1 MTETSRPVN
10 RTSAHS
16 FREGYVIAPSN
27 GDLRFLLIRPLMTDP
42 VAALVRIRIFAPG
55 LRLHQPLRTGDHLEL
70 PVRQDLTDEYR
81 SIGVV
86 IGGIHH
92 DLAARRQELAAI
104 DRLSDLVDFTRPGL
118 LHSLLPDIHTEVG
131 GFDRIVRD
139 ALIAIRQVVLLPVG

>member
-27 GDLRFLLIRPLMTDP
+27 GDLRFLIRPLMTDP
-42 VAALVRIRIFAPG
+42 VAALVRIRVFAPG
-55 LRLHQPLRTGDHLEL
+55 FRLHQPLRTGDHLEL
-70 PVRQDLTDEYR
+70 PVRQDLTDEHR

-92 DLAARRQELAAI
+92 DLTTRRQEFAAI
-104 DRLSDLVDFTRPGL
+104 DRLSDLVDLTRPAL
-118 LHSLLPDIHTEVG
+118 LDGLLPD
-131 GFDRIVRD
+131 
-139 ALIAIRQVVLLPVG
+139 